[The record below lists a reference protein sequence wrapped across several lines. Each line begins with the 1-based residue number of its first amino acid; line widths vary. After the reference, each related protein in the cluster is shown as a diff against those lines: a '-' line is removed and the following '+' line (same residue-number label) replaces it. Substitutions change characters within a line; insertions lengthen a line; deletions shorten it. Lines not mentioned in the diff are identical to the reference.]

1 MMGLERLR
9 QLEELRRWLQ
19 TADTV
24 LGQLTPE
31 ERLILQQ
38 LVLEPQQGNASA
50 LCQLLEVE
58 IATLYRKRRRL
69 LDKLKPLDI
78 ETATP

>member
-38 LVLEPQQGNASA
+38 LVLEPRQGNASA